1 MTEYPRDEFD
11 KVPESSARQG
21 VHRERLIPAG
31 SNGLGLKIT
40 VGILALLIGL
50 GAYFILPRLGF
61 ASGTEGASATSA
73 TSAPAVGSTPSASA
87 SGAVR
92 ATVEPSPSASGSPSA
107 QASPSASAS
116 ASASPEATSGA
127 SESAEPTDQ
136 ADPAQASSPDPAS
149 PAVDEGVSVMPDR
162 TQAVNVLNGTGFPG
176 LASAAAGRL
185 ASAGWTSAFP
195 GNWAG
200 APVDTSVVFYS
211 GEAQRASA
219 EAVAVDL
226 GIASLVDSPAAAAGI
241 SVVLGPGFQ

>member
-11 KVPESSARQG
+11 KVPESSTRQG

-61 ASGTEGASATSA
+61 TSGTEGASAISA

-107 QASPSASAS
+107 PVSPS